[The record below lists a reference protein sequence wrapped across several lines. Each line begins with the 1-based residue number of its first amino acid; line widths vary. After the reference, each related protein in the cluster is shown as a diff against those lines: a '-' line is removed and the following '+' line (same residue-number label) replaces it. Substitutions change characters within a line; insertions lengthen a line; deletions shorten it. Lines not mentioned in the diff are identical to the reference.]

1 MRLKWIAAVGDK
13 ENNASAWL
21 ESADHFA
28 DSGAVI
34 RYVFKDLVAEDQIE
48 SRGRERKNFS
58 CRVDDVQRISP
69 CFRGALEIIFQPDNF
84 PTKGREVLNV
94 HADSTSI
101 FENTSLNAFPR
112 GADDQF
118 QTALLACPP
127 HVGGFAA

>member
-13 ENNASAWL
+13 KNNASAWL

-48 SRGRERKNFS
+48 SRGRERKKFS
-58 CRVDDVQRISP
+58 GRVDNVWRIGP
-69 CFRGALEIIFQPDNF
+69 CLGGALEIVFQPNNF
-84 PTKGREVLNV
+84 PIKGGEVLNV

-101 FENTSLNAFPR
+101 FQNPSLDAFPR
-112 GADDQF
+112 GANDQF

-127 HVGGFAA
+127 HIGWFAA